1 MAKKESFEEM
11 LNKLQGVL
19 SSLENDELTLE
30 SSMKAYEDGVKLV
43 NKLYKTLNTLE
54 GKLSIV
60 IDDKEVEFEKQD
72 GIEWL

>member
-1 MAKKESFEEM
+1 MAKKESYEEM

-60 IDDKEVEFEKQD
+60 KDDKEVEFEKQD
-72 GIEWL
+72 GIE

>member
-1 MAKKESFEEM
+1 MAKKESYEEM
-11 LNKLQGVL
+11 LNKLQDVL

-30 SSMKAYEDGVKLV
+30 ASMKAYEDGVKLV

-60 IDDKEVEFEKQD
+60 KDDKEVEFEKQD
-72 GIEWL
+72 GIEGL

>member
-1 MAKKESFEEM
+1 MAKKESYEEM
-11 LNKLQGVL
+11 LNKLQDVL

-30 SSMKAYEDGVKLV
+30 ASMKAYEDGVKLV

-60 IDDKEVEFEKQD
+60 KDDKEVEFEKQD

>member
-1 MAKKESFEEM
+1 MAKKESYEEM
-11 LNKLQGVL
+11 LNKLQDVL

-30 SSMKAYEDGVKLV
+30 ASMKAYEDGVKLV

-60 IDDKEVEFEKQD
+60 KDDKEVEFEKQD
-72 GIEWL
+72 GIE

>member
-1 MAKKESFEEM
+1 MAKKESYEEM
-11 LNKLQGVL
+11 L
-19 SSLENDELTLE
+19 
-30 SSMKAYEDGVKLV
+30 

-60 IDDKEVEFEKQD
+60 KDDKEVEFEKQD

>member
-1 MAKKESFEEM
+1 MAKKESYEEM

-30 SSMKAYEDGVKLV
+30 SSMKAYEDGVKPV

-60 IDDKEVEFEKQD
+60 KDDKEVEFEKQD
-72 GIEWL
+72 GIE

>member
-1 MAKKESFEEM
+1 MAKKESYEEM

-43 NKLYKTLNTLE
+43 NKLYNTLNTLE

-60 IDDKEVEFEKQD
+60 KDDKEVEFEKQD

>member
-1 MAKKESFEEM
+1 MAKKESYEEM
-11 LNKLQGVL
+11 LNKLQDVL

-30 SSMKAYEDGVKLV
+30 ASMKVYEDGVKLV

-60 IDDKEVEFEKQD
+60 KDDKEVEFEKQD
-72 GIEWL
+72 GIEGL

>member
-1 MAKKESFEEM
+1 MAKKESYEEM

-60 IDDKEVEFEKQD
+60 KDDKEVEFEKQD
-72 GIEWL
+72 GIEGL

>member
-1 MAKKESFEEM
+1 MAKKESYEEM

-60 IDDKEVEFEKQD
+60 KDDKEVEFEKQD